1 MGTILVLLIGGALAT
16 SLGIYFIYDMKKKG
30 RW

>member
-1 MGTILVLLIGGALAT
+1 MATILTLLVGGFIAT
-16 SLGIYFIYDMKKKG
+16 GLGIYFIVDMKKKG

>member
-1 MGTILVLLIGGALAT
+1 MTTVIILLGGGFIAT